1 MRDDEDLMM
10 QSKEILILT
19 GMSGAGRSTVA
30 HALEDLG
37 WYVVDNVPPAL
48 LPALVQHST
57 DAQIASMA
65 VVVDVRSGQFFD
77 DLKRFLRHLTSDHIA
92 HKLLFLDA
100 SDQALVQRFESTRRP
115 HPLQGEE
122 RIVDGIS
129 RERLRLED
137 LRSRADIVIDTS
149 NLNVHQLEK
158 RIDEIFAAG
167 ERKGVRINV
176 LSFGYKYGIPVDSD
190 LLLDCRFIPN
200 PHWIPELRPK
210 NGLDSEVRDQVL
222 SADGIT
228 EFVDNYVALLQQMA
242 AGYLREGKK
251 FVTLAVG
258 CTGGKHRSV
267 AIAEAISDRLNL
279 SHGETVIQAHALHR
293 DVGRE

>member
-1 MRDDEDLMM
+1 MM
-10 QSKEILILT
+10 DSREILILT

-48 LPALVQHST
+48 LPALAKHSSG
-57 DAQIASMA
+57 AEISSMA
-65 VVVDVRSGQFFD
+65 VVVDVRSGRFFD
-77 DLKRFLRHLTSDHIA
+77 DLNGFLQQLASEHIA
-92 HKLLFLDA
+92 HRLLFLDA

-115 HPLQGEE
+115 HPLQGAE
-122 RIVDGIS
+122 RIVDGIA
-129 RERLRLED
+129 RERTRLEE

-158 RIDEIFAAG
+158 RVNEIFAAG
-167 ERKGVRINV
+167 QSKGVRVNV
-176 LSFGYKYGIPVDSD
+176 LSFGYKYGIPVDAD

-200 PHWIPELRPK
+200 PHWVPDLRPK
-210 NGLDSEVRDQVL
+210 DGRDAEVRDYVL
-222 SADGIT
+222 SSEGVS
-228 EFVDNYVALLQQMA
+228 EFVDSYVDLLRNMS

-267 AIAEAISDRLNL
+267 AISEEIAARLNTTQ
-279 SHGETVIQAHALHR
+279 GETVIEAHALHR

>member
-1 MRDDEDLMM
+1 MT
-10 QSKEILILT
+10 QSREILILT

-30 HALEDLG
+30 HALEDLS

-48 LPALVQHST
+48 LPDLIDHT
-57 DAQIASMA
+57 ASAKISAMA
-65 VVVDVRSGQFFD
+65 VVVDVRSGHFFD
-77 DLKRFLRHLTSDHIA
+77 DLNSSLQELDVRKVSYR
-92 HKLLFLDA
+92 LLFLDA

-115 HPLQGEE
+115 HPLQGAE

-129 RERLRLED
+129 RERAQLED
-137 LRSRADIVIDTS
+137 LRSHADIVIDTS

-158 RIDEIFAAG
+158 RVNDVFAAG
-167 ERKGVRINV
+167 QAKGVRINV
-176 LSFGYKYGIPVDSD
+176 LSFGYKYGIPVDAD

-210 NGLDSEVRDQVL
+210 NGLDAAVRDQVL
-222 SADGIT
+222 SSDGVT
-228 EFVDNYVALLQQMA
+228 EFVSDYVALVQKMA
-242 AGYLREGKK
+242 EGYLREGKK

-267 AIAEAISDRLNL
+267 AIAQAIASKLNATI
-279 SHGETVIQAHALHR
+279 SETAIEAHALHR
-293 DVGRE
+293 DIGRE